1 MRDGSGPWS
10 ELADLLVEPL
20 GSSGIRALAERGL
33 LDASV
38 IAAHCVTVDEEEIAL
53 LAAHD
58 VAVAHCPRSNSYL
71 GCGVAPLRDLRRAGV
86 RVSIATDSPAS
97 TPSFDMFEELRAAVT
112 RRAGPGARRRSSA
125 RGRRARARHAR
136 AAPARSGLDDEVGSI
151 VPGKQADLVVV
162 SLEGSPLDPVEDAAA
177 AVVLGGSPDRVL
189 ATLVGGDERYRKG
202 STAWR
207 DIRRAGRSARSR
219 MLR

>member
-1 MRDGSGPWS
+1 M
-10 ELADLLVEPL
+10 L
-20 GSSGIRALAERGL
+20 
-33 LDASV
+33 
-38 IAAHCVTVDEEEIAL
+38 AAHCVTVDDEEIAL

-58 VAVAHCPRSNSYL
+58 VAVAHCPRSNGYL
-71 GCGVAPLRDLRRAGV
+71 GCGVAPLRELRGAGL

-97 TPSFDMFEELRAAVT
+97 TPGFDMFEELRAAV
-112 RRAGPGARRRSSA
+112 AG
-125 RGRRARARHAR
+125 ARARERDAGALPAADALELGHAR
-136 AAPARSGLDDEVGSI
+136 PGLARSGLDDEVGSI
-151 VPGKQADLVVV
+151 VPGKQADLAVV
-162 SLEGSPLDPVEDAAA
+162 SLEDSPLDPVEDAAT